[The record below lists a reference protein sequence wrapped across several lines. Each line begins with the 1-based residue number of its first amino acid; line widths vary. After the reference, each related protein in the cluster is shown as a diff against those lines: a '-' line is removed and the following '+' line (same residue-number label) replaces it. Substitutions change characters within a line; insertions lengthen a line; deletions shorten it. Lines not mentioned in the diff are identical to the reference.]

1 MVARQR
7 LELVET
13 TIAYTH
19 KLAAVVPANFMPT
32 AIACIAARKTKL
44 D

>member
-1 MVARQR
+1 MVMQLGLRADMVARQR

-19 KLAAVVPANFMPT
+19 KLAAV
-32 AIACIAARKTKL
+32 
-44 D
+44 